1 MEREIRDF
9 AQYLKVERGATGHTL
24 RSYLSD
30 LRQFLKFLATQ
41 SEESEQRALP
51 ARARGVGA
59 SEDQHLVLP
68 HGPPQRIDRI
78 DHLGIRSYLVELH
91 RQGLKKSSMARKL
104 AVLRSFFKYLRREGL
119 LKANPARL
127 VNIPRQDR
135 PLPSFLT
142 VDQATALMDSPA
154 SQDRSSLRD
163 RAVLETFY
171 STGIRLSELAG
182 LNIEDIDFDSGL
194 ARIRGKGKKERIV
207 PIGSKAI
214 EALKKYLEQ
223 NSSASHHTPQTNGQR
238 AAGYLTPQ
246 ALFLNRGG
254 GRLTDRSV
262 ARIVKIYLSRV
273 GLPKASPHGLRHIF
287 ATHLLEDVV
296 DLRSIQELL
305 GHSSI
310 ATTQR
315 YTHLNADQLMAIYD
329 KAHPRAKMKKVVI
342 NSE

>member
-9 AQYLKVERGATGHTL
+9 VQYLKVERGATGHTL
-24 RSYLSD
+24 RNYLSD
-30 LRQFLKFLATQ
+30 LRQFLKFLGIPA
-41 SEESEQRALP
+41 ESQEGQ
-51 ARARGVGA
+51 
-59 SEDQHLVLP
+59 
-68 HGPPQRIDRI
+68 GPRKTLDFEKI
-78 DHLGIRSYLVELH
+78 DHLEIRSYLVELH

-127 VNIPRQDR
+127 VNIPKKDH
-135 PLPSFLT
+135 PLPAFLT
-142 VDQATALMDSPA
+142 VDQAAALMDSPT

-163 RAVLETFY
+163 KAILETFY
-171 STGIRLSELAG
+171 STGIRLSELVG
-182 LNIEDIDFDSGL
+182 LHLEDIDFDSGL

-214 EALKKYLEQ
+214 EALKKCLEE
-223 NSSASHHTPQTNGQR
+223 NPSSHRPSQISGKR
-238 AAGYLTPQ
+238 AFGSAQ
-246 ALFLNRGG
+246 ALFLNRAG
-254 GRLTDRSV
+254 GRLTARSV
-262 ARIVKIYLSRV
+262 ARIVKRYLSRV
-273 GLPKASPHGLRHIF
+273 GLPEASPHGLRHSF
-287 ATHLLEDVV
+287 ATHLLEEGV

-329 KAHPRAKMKKVVI
+329 KAHPRAKMKKAVM
-342 NSE
+342 NNE

>member
-24 RSYLSD
+24 RNYLSD
-30 LRQFLKFLATQ
+30 LRQFVKFLASQ
-41 SEESEQRALP
+41 SGDSER
-51 ARARGVGA
+51 RGGGA
-59 SEDQHLVLP
+59 SEDLHLVLP
-68 HGPPQRIDRI
+68 HGPPHRIDKI
-78 DHLGIRSYLVELH
+78 DYLGIRSYLVELH

-119 LKANPARL
+119 LKANPAKL
-127 VNIPRQDR
+127 VNIPRQDK

-142 VDQATALMDSPA
+142 VDQATALMDSPT
-154 SQDRSSLRD
+154 SRDRFSLRD
-163 RAVLETFY
+163 KAILETFY
-171 STGIRLSELAG
+171 STGIRLSELVG

-214 EALKKYLEQ
+214 EAIKKYLEVKGAAQ
-223 NSSASHHTPQTNGQR
+223 GQ
-238 AAGYLTPQ
+238 AI
-246 ALFLNRGG
+246 FLNRAGA
-254 GRLTDRSV
+254 RLTARSV
-262 ARIVKIYLSRV
+262 ARIVKRYLSRV
-273 GLPKASPHGLRHIF
+273 GLPEASPHGLRHSF
-287 ATHLLEDVV
+287 ATHLLEEGV

-329 KAHPRAKMKKVVI
+329 KAHPRAKMKKAVM
-342 NSE
+342 NHE